1 MRFKIN
7 SDEFANEVIKYVGR
21 YNLIFFLD
29 NSFCYILIILEKNFI
44 LRLKFFILF
53 IIIYNSS

>member
-21 YNLIFFLD
+21 YNLIFFWTIPFVIFL
-29 NSFCYILIILEKNFI
+29 
-44 LRLKFFILF
+44 
-53 IIIYNSS
+53 

>member
-21 YNLIFFLD
+21 YNLFFFGQFLLLY
-29 NSFCYILIILEKNFI
+29 SYNFGK
-44 LRLKFFILF
+44 KF
-53 IIIYNSS
+53 YT